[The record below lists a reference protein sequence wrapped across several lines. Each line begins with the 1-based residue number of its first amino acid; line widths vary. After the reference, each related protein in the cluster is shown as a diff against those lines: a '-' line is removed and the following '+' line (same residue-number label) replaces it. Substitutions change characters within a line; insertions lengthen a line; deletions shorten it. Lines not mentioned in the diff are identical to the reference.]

1 MLDFRRL
8 RVDVERA
15 SLDRLHA
22 DRQQLLAREHTLNAL
37 RADEESAVRQ
47 PGTQLTVTRLDALD
61 HLQHYV
67 TAARQRFAVEHSK
80 LEQRIAQQ
88 QTAVMEAE
96 RKVGLLEKL
105 EARQQADWKVLF
117 NKELDELA
125 ADSYI
130 SRFHRQS
137 IRGERLSRPDLGTWP
152 GDPANW

>member
-1 MLDFRRL
+1 MLDYRRL
-8 RVDVERA
+8 KVDVARA
-15 SLDRLHA
+15 ALDRLHA
-22 DRQQLLAREHTLNAL
+22 ERQQLLARERTLYTL
-37 RADEESAVRQ
+37 RDDEETAVRL

-67 TAARQRFAVEHSK
+67 TAARQRFAVEHSQ

-96 RKVGLLEKL
+96 REVGLLEKL
-105 EARQQADWKVLF
+105 EARQLADWQVLF

-125 ADSYI
+125 ADSYM

-137 IRGERLSRPDLGTWP
+137 KGKPC
-152 GDPANW
+152 

>member
-8 RVDVERA
+8 KVDVARA
-15 SLDRLHA
+15 ALDRLHA
-22 DRQQLLAREHTLNAL
+22 ERQQLLARERTLYTL
-37 RADEESAVRQ
+37 RADEETAVRL

-67 TAARQRFAVEHSK
+67 TAARQRFAVEHSQ

-96 RKVGLLEKL
+96 REVRLLEKL
-105 EARQQADWKVLF
+105 EARQLADWQVLF

-125 ADSYI
+125 ADSYM
-130 SRFHRQS
+130 SRLHRQS
-137 IRGERLSRPDLGTWP
+137 RERRVEPPLDCR
-152 GDPANW
+152 